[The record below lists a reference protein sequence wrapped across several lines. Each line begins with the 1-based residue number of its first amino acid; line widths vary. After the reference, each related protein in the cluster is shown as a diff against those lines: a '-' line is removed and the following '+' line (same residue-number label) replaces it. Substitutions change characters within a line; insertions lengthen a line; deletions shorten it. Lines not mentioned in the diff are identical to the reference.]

1 MCMVDTMSSSSFSS
15 RELNAQLKRALSG
28 QQQGRRRMV
37 DVWRRSRYSS
47 IIAKRT
53 IMHTHTGDEPKKRC
67 LHIIMSLLLLDR
79 FADICTLT
87 REKSHG
93 NLSEKNLS
101 DFTLIWFSF
110 LSFVRKP
117 LEKSTRYSKTLK
129 LSAAFLFNYSRDK
142 VKKCWITSL
151 QAQLKFIFVRA
162 KKRRCCSMQNA
173 DFSQVSPARRKQS
186 EKCSG
191 FISLNIIRKLW
202 LFIGSSKVSRMH
214 GKKSGLEPSSLHRSA
229 AYWYSLP

>member
-1 MCMVDTMSSSSFSS
+1 MCMVDTMSSSSFGS

-142 VKKCWITSL
+142 VKKVLNYKSASSAKIH
-151 QAQLKFIFVRA
+151 FRA
-162 KKRRCCSMQNA
+162 REKKEMLFYA
-173 DFSQVSPARRKQS
+173 
-186 EKCSG
+186 KCRFFSG
-191 FISLNIIRKLW
+191 FASEQKTERKMLRFH
-202 LFIGSSKVSRMH
+202 FIEHHS
-214 GKKSGLEPSSLHRSA
+214 
-229 AYWYSLP
+229 

>member
-117 LEKSTRYSKTLK
+117 LEKSTTQWSRGVLPIYWGGPYAWSSEEQQAWPLYS
-129 LSAAFLFNYSRDK
+129 DK
-142 VKKCWITSL
+142 
-151 QAQLKFIFVRA
+151 
-162 KKRRCCSMQNA
+162 
-173 DFSQVSPARRKQS
+173 
-186 EKCSG
+186 
-191 FISLNIIRKLW
+191 NIK
-202 LFIGSSKVSRMH
+202 SSKSEN
-214 GKKSGLEPSSLHRSA
+214 SPF
-229 AYWYSLP
+229 